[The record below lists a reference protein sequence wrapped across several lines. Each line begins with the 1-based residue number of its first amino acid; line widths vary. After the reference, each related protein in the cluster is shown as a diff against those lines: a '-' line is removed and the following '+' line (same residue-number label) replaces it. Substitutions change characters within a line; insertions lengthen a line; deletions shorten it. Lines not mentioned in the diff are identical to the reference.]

1 MKKSIWIVC
10 ALLVSLA
17 VLSTRLPAQA
27 PQSADVNAA
36 LIREL
41 HDLRVAIEKLANANS
56 RVQILASR
64 ANQQEQRIN
73 NLTDQLNV
81 LNGKL
86 VESSAQ
92 IARMNSQIEH
102 AKDSVRVETD
112 PDRRQGFQQ
121 ELQALT
127 YMLEEKGSAQSAV
140 QMQAEAI
147 RQQII
152 REQSNLSD
160 TQRLLDELA
169 R

>member
-1 MKKSIWIVC
+1 
-10 ALLVSLA
+10 
-17 VLSTRLPAQA
+17 
-27 PQSADVNAA
+27 
-36 LIREL
+36 
-41 HDLRVAIEKLANANS
+41 
-56 RVQILASR
+56 VQILAFR